1 MDKNTLQKAKDMEL
15 ELEYIK
21 RLGNY
26 LKKTVNDWLV
36 INPAVKSKVKSSIE
50 QVCDR
55 IIEDLED
62 RLDNL

>member
-1 MDKNTLQKAKDMEL
+1 MDRNTLQKAKNMEL
-15 ELEYIK
+15 ELEYMK
-21 RLGNY
+21 RLSNY
-26 LKKTVNDWLV
+26 LKKTVNDWMV
-36 INPAVKSKVKSSIE
+36 IGPAAKSKIKSSIE